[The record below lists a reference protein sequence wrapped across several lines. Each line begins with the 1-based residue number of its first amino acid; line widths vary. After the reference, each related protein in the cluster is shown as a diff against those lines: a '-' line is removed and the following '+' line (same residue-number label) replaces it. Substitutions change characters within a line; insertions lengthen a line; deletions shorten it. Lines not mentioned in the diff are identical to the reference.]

1 MKLKMK
7 NMEYKNK
14 TKNIFVNQFNSE
26 SAIDDKILEFY
37 VKKI

>member
-1 MKLKMK
+1 MK

-26 SAIDDKILEFY
+26 SAIDDKIYFT
-37 VKKI
+37 